1 MPRACTAATSPTPN
15 SSAIIPKPGIY
26 VLADNGPTM
35 EHVANKNAN
44 DFGTLKS
51 IIKPP
56 L

>member
-1 MPRACTAATSPTPN
+1 
-15 SSAIIPKPGIY
+15 
-26 VLADNGPTM
+26 M

-56 L
+56 YEERPPNLSERLRLYTFVISS